1 MEGKNSMKKIM
12 KVLCVFALVFLAGC
26 SSNSQDEQK
35 QVVTDFF
42 TYVSK
47 CDIKNLKKITSSS
60 VLNDMELEKMEEELS
75 QYTEEEY
82 GKVFVKE
89 TDKFKKAIFKDL
101 FTDIKIKDVKEDGD
115 KVKVT
120 VTGKE
125 KDYSEI
131 NFDTNELKKTY
142 QNYITEHYDEISKVA
157 QEEGES
163 AAIIKVFDEIAPT
176 LYQTMTDTYKKA
188 PTKKMTSTVTLEKKD
203 DKWIIT
209 GIDE

>member
-1 MEGKNSMKKIM
+1 MKKIM
-12 KVLCVFALVFLAGC
+12 KILCVFALVFLAGC
-26 SSNSQDEQK
+26 SSTNSQDEQK

-60 VLNDMELEKMEEELS
+60 VLNDMKLEKMEEELS
-75 QYTEEEY
+75 QYTEEEF
-82 GKVFVKE
+82 GKVFVEE

-125 KDYSEI
+125 KDYDFSFDQSEL
-131 NFDTNELKKTY
+131 NALATQY
-142 QNYITEHYDEISKVA
+142 VTEHQDELLKVY
-157 QEEGES
+157 QEEGE
-163 AAIIKVFDEIAPT
+163 AAFQIKIFDEIAPT
-176 LYQTMTDTYKKA
+176 IYKTMTDTYKKA
-188 PTKKMTSTVTLEKKD
+188 PTKKLKSTVTLEKKD

-209 GIDE
+209 KLD

>member
-1 MEGKNSMKKIM
+1 MKKLM
-12 KVLCVFALVFLAGC
+12 KLMCVFALVFLAGC
-26 SSNSQDEQK
+26 SSTNSQDEQK

-82 GKVFVKE
+82 GKVFVEE

-115 KVKVT
+115 N
-120 VTGKE
+120 TGKE

-131 NFDTNELKKTY
+131 DFDSNELNTTA
-142 QNYITEHYDEISKVA
+142 QNYITEHYDEITKVV
-157 QEEGES
+157 QEEGEN
-163 AAIIKVFDEIAPT
+163 AALIKVFDEIAPT

-188 PTKKMTSTVTLEKKD
+188 PTKKLTSTVTLEKKD

-209 GIDE
+209 GLDE

>member
-1 MEGKNSMKKIM
+1 MKKIM

-26 SSNSQDEQK
+26 SSTNSQDEQK

-42 TYVSK
+42 TYVSE

-60 VLNDMELEKMEEELS
+60 VLNDMELEKMEEE
-75 QYTEEEY
+75 Y
-82 GKVFVKE
+82 GKVFVEE

-131 NFDTNELKKTY
+131 DFDSNELNTTA

-157 QEEGES
+157 QEEGEN
-163 AAIIKVFDEIAPT
+163 AALIKVFDEIAPT

-188 PTKKMTSTVTLEKKD
+188 PTKKLTSTVTLEKKD

-209 GIDE
+209 GLDE

>member
-1 MEGKNSMKKIM
+1 MKKIM

-26 SSNSQDEQK
+26 GSNSQDEQK

-47 CDIKNLKKITSSS
+47 CDTKNLKKITSSS
-60 VLNDMELEKMEEELS
+60 VFNSMELEKMEKELS
-75 QYTEEEY
+75 EFTEEKY
-82 GKVFVKE
+82 GKVFVEE

-101 FTDIKIKDVKEDGD
+101 FTDIKITDVKEDGD

-125 KDYSEI
+125 KDYDFSFDQSEL
-131 NFDTNELKKTY
+131 NDLATQY
-142 QNYITEHYDEISKVA
+142 VTEHQDELLKVY
-157 QEEGES
+157 QEEGET
-163 AAIIKVFDEIAPT
+163 AFQIKVFDEVAPT
-176 LYQTMTDTYKKA
+176 VYKAMTDTYKKA
-188 PTKKMTSTVTLEKKD
+188 PTKKLKSTVTLEKKD

-209 GIDE
+209 GLDE

>member
-1 MEGKNSMKKIM
+1 MKKIM

-26 SSNSQDEQK
+26 SSTNSQDEQK

-42 TYVSK
+42 TYVSE
-47 CDIKNLKKITSSS
+47 CDIK
-60 VLNDMELEKMEEELS
+60 MEKELS

-82 GKVFVKE
+82 GKVFVEE

-101 FTDIKIKDVKEDGD
+101 FTDIEIKDVKEDGD

-125 KDYSEI
+125 KDYSKI
-131 NFDTNELKKTY
+131 DFDSNELNTTA
-142 QNYITEHYDEISKVA
+142 QNYITEHYDEISKVV
-157 QEEGES
+157 QKEGEN
-163 AAIIKVFDEIAPT
+163 AALIKVFDEIAPT

-188 PTKKMTSTVTLEKKD
+188 PTKKLTSTVTLEKKD

-209 GIDE
+209 GLDE

>member
-1 MEGKNSMKKIM
+1 MKKIM
-12 KVLCVFALVFLAGC
+12 KILCVFALVFLAGC
-26 SSNSQDEQK
+26 SSTNSQDEQK

-60 VLNDMELEKMEEELS
+60 VLNDMKLEKMEEELS
-75 QYTEEEY
+75 QYTEEEF
-82 GKVFVKE
+82 GKVFVEE

-125 KDYSEI
+125 KDYDFSFDQSEL
-131 NFDTNELKKTY
+131 NDLATQY
-142 QNYITEHYDEISKVA
+142 VTEHQDELLKVY
-157 QEEGES
+157 QEEGE
-163 AAIIKVFDEIAPT
+163 AAFQIKIFDEIAPT
-176 LYQTMTDTYKKA
+176 IYKTMTDTYKKA
-188 PTKKMTSTVTLEKKD
+188 PTKKLKSTVTLEKKD

-209 GIDE
+209 KLD

>member
-1 MEGKNSMKKIM
+1 MKKIM

-26 SSNSQDEQK
+26 SSTNSQDEQK

-60 VLNDMELEKMEEELS
+60 VLNDMELEKMEEE
-75 QYTEEEY
+75 Y
-82 GKVFVKE
+82 GKVFVEE

-131 NFDTNELKKTY
+131 DFDSNELNTTA

-157 QEEGES
+157 QEEGEN
-163 AAIIKVFDEIAPT
+163 AALIKVFDEIAPT

-188 PTKKMTSTVTLEKKD
+188 PTKKLTSTVTLEKKD

-209 GIDE
+209 GLDE

>member
-26 SSNSQDEQK
+26 SSTNSQDEQK

-42 TYVSK
+42 TYVSE
-47 CDIKNLKKITSSS
+47 CDIKNLK
-60 VLNDMELEKMEEELS
+60 EELS

-82 GKVFVKE
+82 GKVFVEE

-131 NFDTNELKKTY
+131 DYDSNELNTTA

-157 QEEGES
+157 QEEGEN
-163 AAIIKVFDEIAPT
+163 AALIKVFDEIAPT

-188 PTKKMTSTVTLEKKD
+188 PTKKLTSTVTLEKKD

-209 GIDE
+209 GLDE